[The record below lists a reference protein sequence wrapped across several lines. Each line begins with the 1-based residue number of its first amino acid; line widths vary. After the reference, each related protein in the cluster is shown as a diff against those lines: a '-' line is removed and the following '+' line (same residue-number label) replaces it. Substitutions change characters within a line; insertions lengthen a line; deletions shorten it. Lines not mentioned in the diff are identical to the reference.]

1 MYEENE
7 NNDNEEKDNGI
18 KIILIGDSG
27 TGKTNLI
34 TVTAGFE
41 FNTNTLTTTTCS
53 YIQKIIKKENKEY
66 KVNLWDTIGQEK
78 YRSLTKIFVK
88 DSNIVIFIYDITK
101 RETFESLKYWKS
113 QIDQILGNNITLG
126 VVGNKID
133 LYLEEKV
140 QESEGKEFAASIGA
154 KFTVAS
160 AKDNPKEF
168 ATYIEEIF
176 EEYLKK
182 NNNNDRN
189 RKNTITIKKESE
201 KKGRCC

>member
-1 MYEENE
+1 MSNENE
-7 NNDNEEKDNGI
+7 KTYVT
-18 KIILIGDSG
+18 KLILVGDSG

-34 TVTAGFE
+34 NVSAGFP
-41 FNTNTLTTTTCS
+41 FNSGILTTTSCS
-53 YIQKIIKKENKEY
+53 YIQKIIKKNNKEY